1 METDIL
7 EETATAVK
15 QEDESKNIV
24 SVDDKA
30 RIAIDDEEN
39 GEVDISYNLETSNK
53 ESKEIYDHF
62 QHDEFYEYEM
72 RQHSLSPY
80 SMTYLKLSV
89 SGMRGKHY
97 HALTNHLTSL
107 MSRNVNIP

>member
-62 QHDEFYEYEM
+62 QHDEFYEYDMIGEDI
-72 RQHSLSPY
+72 RLSETDEPI
-80 SMTYLKLSV
+80 LSYKKSEDLDDDV
-89 SGMRGKHY
+89 PQKVFQ
-97 HALTNHLTSL
+97 L
-107 MSRNVNIP
+107 MKNF